1 MRLVR
6 AGPTVAVIAFLL
18 AAAAAPQSYSQPLTF
33 SPDCARLRDIG
44 ESNKQIKARRDR
56 IAIGDRTRWCPLNKK
71 LLANNNHMIS
81 IFEADPQRCGV
92 RDEIV
97 DNLKS
102 STENLKTATATA
114 CGP

>member
-6 AGPTVAVIAFLL
+6 AGPMVALSAFLL
-18 AAAAAPQSYSQPLTF
+18 AAAAAPQSYSQPLTLP
-33 SPDCARLRDIG
+33 PDCARLKDIG

-56 IAIGDRTRWCPLNKK
+56 VAIGDRTRWCPLNKEMI
-71 LLANNNHMIS
+71 ANNNQMIS
-81 IFEADPQRCGV
+81 IFKADPHRCGV

-102 STENLKTATATA
+102 STQKLMDSTATA
-114 CGP
+114 CGQ